1 MNVPGTTMAIR
12 VTPRHVAEKANAW
25 KAFLAFV
32 NRPKFGVYED
42 EFVTVDIPFG
52 WGMRQLSSNI
62 RADLPSG
69 EFMQVPREEHQR
81 HMDEY
86 FKMEIEIFP
95 PRGEGEK
102 SKASYVLEAPWLRE
116 ALHYVVGFMVLG
128 SVAIAAL
135 LALWA
140 IQRGAPQLL
149 ILLSAV
155 YVAGAVAFLFAWRL
169 AMHFVNGG
177 LWPGL
182 LEERLQMI
190 TESMFPNADADVRR
204 VIDKFA
210 DTFLDNNWMYVR
222 LKRLFQAIAIICF
235 NIAAAPAL
243 FAYSALS
250 VYFPEPILTVS
261 LGIWGGFWCLL
272 GLILFNWLN
281 GTVFENKYIQTL
293 QNTTNNVSNVI
304 MKRMQALN
312 ELHKDYCNKIQ
323 QIQEHGEWIADRDIN
338 LIKDLKDSELKD
350 GGSFFATQMLIWLAK
365 RLEYI
370 ELHLLHSMHTAQT
383 IHALLTVASYV
394 GYLVI
399 AALGL
404 MPLMVFAIF
413 QFAGIVQ
420 FTGSPSFA
428 MWVQIVA
435 GLAAATLIILVSHQ
449 SYYRSKWNSG
459 KSILQ
464 ERLNVSKGGAGWDT
478 FAKLEFDVKLAA
490 RSQRAMARIKLLWDR
505 IGFNAGHN

>member
-1 MNVPGTTMAIR
+1 MDAPSTAVALRSAPA
-12 VTPRHVAEKANAW
+12 RHAPARANAW
-25 KAFLAFV
+25 KAFFEFM
-32 NRPKFGVYED
+32 NRPKFGVYRD
-42 EFVTVDIPFG
+42 EFVTIDVPFG
-52 WGMRQLSSNI
+52 WGMRQMTSNVS
-62 RADLPSG
+62 ADVTAE
-69 EFMQVPREEHQR
+69 EFMRVPREVHQE

-86 FKMEIEIFP
+86 FKKEIEIFNAP
-95 PRGEGEK
+95 AGGEK
-102 SKASYVLEAPWLRE
+102 SQPSYVLEAPWLRE
-116 ALHYVVGFMVLG
+116 ALNYVVGFMFLG
-128 SVAIAAL
+128 SASVAAL

-140 IQRGAPQLL
+140 LFRGAPQLL
-149 ILLSAV
+149 MLLAAM
-155 YVAGAVAFLFAWRL
+155 YVAGVAVFLFSWRL
-169 AMHFVNGG
+169 AMQFVRGG

-182 LEERLQMI
+182 LEERLQAI
-190 TESMFPNADADVRR
+190 TEKIFPHADADVRR

-222 LKRLFQAIAIICF
+222 LKRLFQAIALACF

-243 FAYSALS
+243 FLYDLLIPLVPAQFLVIALA
-250 VYFPEPILTVS
+250 V
-261 LGIWGGFWCLL
+261 WGGFWSIL
-272 GLILFNWLN
+272 GIILFNWLN

-323 QIQEHGEWIADRDIN
+323 QIQEHGEWIANREIDA
-338 LIKDLKDSELKD
+338 LKDMKDSELKD
-350 GGSFFATQMLIWLAK
+350 GGTFFATQMLIWLAK

-399 AALGL
+399 GALGL
-404 MPLMVFAIF
+404 LPLLVFAIF
-413 QFAGIVQ
+413 KSSDPTFLAGEGSL
-420 FTGSPSFA
+420 TGA
-428 MWVQIVA
+428 VQIIFAVV
-435 GLAAATLIILVSHQ
+435 AAALIFWTSAQ

-464 ERLNVSKGGAGWDT
+464 DRLALSKAGAGWDT

-490 RSQRAMARIKLLWDR
+490 RSQRAMAQIKLLWDR
-505 IGFNAGHN
+505 IGFGKG